1 MYTAEWYIAKDNKP
15 SDRGLI
21 NAQHLHSSEGK
32 METHEKLE
40 PGWPVCGP
48 RFELGTLKHK
58 SARLPLCSTNNDE
71 MGISRYGSRHSKP
84 HPYREVVSF
93 LLRSLS
99 CVHILVKNLEEPSS
113 LF

>member
-1 MYTAEWYIAKDNKP
+1 MAGVRAQIRIRHFKTQIRRVTAMPN
-15 SDRGLI
+15 
-21 NAQHLHSSEGK
+21 Q
-32 METHEKLE
+32 
-40 PGWPVCGP
+40 
-48 RFELGTLKHK
+48 
-58 SARLPLCSTNNDE
+58 NNDE

-99 CVHILVKNLEEPSS
+99 CVHILVKNLVEPSS